1 MQFPTARKKRL
12 DIVGAFLSV
21 FITLAITAIFI
32 YLISEVADG
41 YAAVKINKLSDPYA
55 RSLEL
60 LNLIY
65 LFAIGAA
72 ALLALEKARKSL
84 TRKEDRFVYLRLPV
98 KPRTIFLSKFAALLL
113 WTFSCAALIILPV
126 NIIFYI
132 VLSPPPIYWIYTLFI
147 LILLP
152 LVSFAVA
159 TLLLI
164 PYIAVMNFIKDKYAL
179 IFVILTAILIGAFTV
194 YSKLLGTV
202 QSLLETGSVKFLFN
216 AQFVET
222 LQKILEVSYPS
233 NALAS
238 LALGQRVGRSLLLSL
253 LAVAIGIAFSL
264 AIDTVLYHITLYKNE
279 GRTKSGRKKRTYTRH
294 GIFASLLHKEFISVF
309 REPKHLFS
317 YFAIAAAMPFMV
329 YTCFTLFE
337 TLIYNAL
344 GLTLT
349 FPLAL
354 ITVLIFG
361 VLTNTFCAT
370 NVSRDGL
377 GALKSKVFPV
387 RPAKILLA
395 KVVFCSIVSSVSIFF
410 SSFILALD
418 TGLNRTEGIRCII
431 IAVAFSLAQIFIATR
446 MDLNHARPSA
456 SPDEMEKVT
465 SRTVTKAVTV
475 GLIFS
480 VTVGIISM
488 LITVYTASG
497 PADFFGM
504 TFEASHANS
513 IPLIASIAYLA
524 IAVLFY
530 SVRISKSFLKLT
542 K

>member
-1 MQFPTARKKRL
+1 M
-12 DIVGAFLSV
+12 
-21 FITLAITAIFI
+21 
-32 YLISEVADG
+32 
-41 YAAVKINKLSDPYA
+41 
-55 RSLEL
+55 
-60 LNLIY
+60 
-65 LFAIGAA
+65 
-72 ALLALEKARKSL
+72 
-84 TRKEDRFVYLRLPV
+84 
-98 KPRTIFLSKFAALLL
+98 
-113 WTFSCAALIILPV
+113 
-126 NIIFYI
+126 
-132 VLSPPPIYWIYTLFI
+132 
-147 LILLP
+147 
-152 LVSFAVA
+152 
-159 TLLLI
+159 
-164 PYIAVMNFIKDKYAL
+164 
-179 IFVILTAILIGAFTV
+179 
-194 YSKLLGTV
+194 
-202 QSLLETGSVKFLFN
+202 
-216 AQFVET
+216 
-222 LQKILEVSYPS
+222 
-233 NALAS
+233 
-238 LALGQRVGRSLLLSL
+238 
-253 LAVAIGIAFSL
+253 
-264 AIDTVLYHITLYKNE
+264 
-279 GRTKSGRKKRTYTRH
+279 
-294 GIFASLLHKEFISVF
+294 
-309 REPKHLFS
+309 FS
-317 YFAIAAAMPFMV
+317 YFAVAAGMPLMV
-329 YTCFTLFE
+329 YCCYTLFE
-337 TLIYNAL
+337 SLIMNAI
-344 GLTLT
+344 GMRVS

-410 SSFILALD
+410 SSFTLALN
-418 TGLNRTEGIRCII
+418 TGLDRTEGIRCII

-446 MDLNHARPSA
+446 IDLNNAHPGAT
-456 SPDEMEKVT
+456 PDEMEKVT

-497 PADFFGM
+497 SVTFLGM